1 MTKRVLQLTS
11 FDQVRQ
17 EVEHLHQQGYER
29 TGNWDLAQVLNHL
42 GYFLKGSLDGYTF
55 KVPWIIKV
63 LLGKS
68 VKNRIL
74 QEQKMKSGVFTPQK
88 PLPPPNANEP
98 QAVSEFLA
106 LLDNFAQHQGEYCE
120 SPFFGKLTRDECRQ
134 MNLIH
139 CNHHLA
145 YLVPKG

>member
-1 MTKRVLQLTS
+1 MPQRVLQLTS

-17 EVEHLHQQGYER
+17 EVERLHQHGYVR
-29 TGNWDLAQVLNHL
+29 AGNWDLAQVLNHL
-42 GYFLKGSLDGYTF
+42 SFFLKGALDGYSF

-74 QEQKMKSGVFTPQK
+74 REQKMKSGVFTPQK
-88 PLPPPNANEP
+88 PLPPPNANET

-106 LLDNFAQHQGEYCE
+106 LLNRFAQHQGEYCE
-120 SPFFGKLTRDECRQ
+120 SPFFGKLTHDECQRL
-134 MNLIH
+134 NLIH

>member
-1 MTKRVLQLTS
+1 MPQRVLQLTS

-17 EVEHLHQQGYER
+17 EVERLHQQGYER
-29 TGNWDLAQVLNHL
+29 AGNWDLAQVLNHFSF
-42 GYFLKGSLDGYTF
+42 FLKGSLDGYTF

-74 QEQKMKSGVFTPQK
+74 REQRMKSGVFTPQK
-88 PLPPPNANEP
+88 PLPPPNADES
-98 QAVSEFLA
+98 QAVSEFLE
-106 LLDNFAQHQGEYCE
+106 LLARFDQHQGEYRE

-134 MNLIH
+134 LNLIH
-139 CNHHLA
+139 CNHHLG
-145 YLVPKG
+145 YLIPKT